1 MLEDRTVANLR
12 RGLEIAAFRQ
22 DLLSHNIANADT
34 PGYQRMDISFAD
46 LLDDAETNL
55 PLARTS
61 GAHIK
66 GSAAT
71 GSIQVM
77 RTPGAARA
85 DGNTVVIE
93 SEMASL
99 SQNTMYYQAIST
111 QLGKYFGRMR
121 LAISGRG

>member
-1 MLEDRTVANLR
+1 MLEDKTVATLR
-12 RGLEIAAFRQ
+12 RSLDVAAFRH

-34 PGYQRMDISFAD
+34 PGYQRMDISFAS
-46 LLDDAETNL
+46 LLNDASSIGLTRTN
-55 PLARTS
+55 A
-61 GAHIK
+61 AHLVGTK
-66 GSAAT
+66 DAGM
-71 GSIQVM
+71 IQVE

-111 QLGKYFGRMR
+111 QLAKYLGRMR

>member
-1 MLEDRTVANLR
+1 MLEDRTVAALR
-12 RGLEIAAFRQ
+12 RSLDVATFRH

-46 LLDDAETNL
+46 FLEDASGNL
-55 PLARTS
+55 PLARTTV
-61 GAHIK
+61 AHLK
-66 GSAAT
+66 SSEDT
-71 GSIQVM
+71 GTIQVM

-99 SQNTMYYQAIST
+99 SQNAMYYQAIST

-121 LAISGRG
+121 LAISGR

>member
-1 MLEDRTVANLR
+1 MLEDRTIAALR
-12 RGLEIAAFRQ
+12 RGLDMATFRH

-34 PGYQRMDISFAD
+34 PGYQRLDISFAD
-46 LLDDAETNL
+46 FLDDTKTNL
-55 PLARTS
+55 PLVRTNI
-61 GAHIK
+61 AHI
-66 GSAAT
+66 SDSEST
-71 GSIQVM
+71 GAIQVA

-99 SQNTMYYQAIST
+99 SQNAMYYQAIST

>member
-1 MLEDRTVANLR
+1 MLEDRTVAALR
-12 RGLEIAAFRQ
+12 RGLDVAAFRQ

-46 LLDDAETNL
+46 FLDEAGSNL

-61 GAHIK
+61 VAHIG
-66 GSAAT
+66 GSEDT
-71 GSIQVM
+71 GTIQVM

-99 SQNTMYYQAIST
+99 SQNAMYYQAIST
-111 QLGKYFGRMR
+111 QLGKYYGRMR
-121 LAISGRG
+121 LAITGR